1 MKKIAFVLLVSVCLV
16 SVAMAL
22 SDKYQ
27 IFSEKKGMFGWG
39 GRTILLLDR
48 ETGDTWRYS
57 TDKWV
62 AIPKVT
68 EEVSVKTIVME
79 PTTDQAAELDRRAKL
94 EAELDSL
101 KAKQESDLKSFQVK
115 QAEEIKAL
123 INNASGSEPVKT
135 EIKPERRAAIARPI
149 RSQRPKAVSSAPR
162 PSKSEENNEE
172 GPPSWLTD

>member
-1 MKKIAFVLLVSVCLV
+1 MKKIALVLLVSVCLV

-27 IFSEKKGMFGWG
+27 IFSERKGLFGWG

-48 ETGDTWRYS
+48 ETGDTWRYA

-62 AIPKVT
+62 AIPKVS
-68 EEVSVKTIVME
+68 EEASDKTIVME
-79 PTTDQAAELDRRAKL
+79 PTTNQAAELDRRAKL

-101 KAKQESDLKSFQVK
+101 KAKQESDLKAFQVK
-115 QAEEIKAL
+115 QAEEIKSL

-135 EIKPERRAAIARPI
+135 EMKKERRVAIARPI
-149 RSQRPKAVSSAPR
+149 RAAKPKSVSSIPKPA
-162 PSKSEENNEE
+162 KTEENNEE